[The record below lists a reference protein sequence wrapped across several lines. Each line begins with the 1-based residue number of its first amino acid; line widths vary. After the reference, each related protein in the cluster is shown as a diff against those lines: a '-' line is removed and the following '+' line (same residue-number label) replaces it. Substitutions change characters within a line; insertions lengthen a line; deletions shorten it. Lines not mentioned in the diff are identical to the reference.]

1 MKPHTTAVS
10 SNSKVWA
17 YEKARITLAKES
29 DPEELGPRLRKADK
43 AEIYALAGIE
53 PTLGLQISMECS
65 DKCYTVRDL
74 HSDTPFS
81 MFGTCPNEG
90 DEVTK
95 AAVWFL
101 GSDDLFKKNKVSF
114 LRNSAFWVEK
124 LFSDYNILHNLVD
137 ARNTLH
143 IRWLKWLG
151 FTFIADVPDFGFE
164 KRVFRQFYKRR
175 DSDG

>member
-1 MKPHTTAVS
+1 MKQPTTVVT
-10 SNSKVWA
+10 SKPDEWV
-17 YEKARITLAKES
+17 YENARITPAKES

-43 AEIYALAGIE
+43 DEIYALAGIE

-65 DKCYTVRDL
+65 DRCYTVRDL
-74 HSDTPFS
+74 DNDTPFS
-81 MFGTCPNEG
+81 MFGTSPNEG
-90 DEVTK
+90 AMTTT

-114 LRNSAFWVEK
+114 LRNSAFWVVK

-137 ARNTLH
+137 ARNTVH

-175 DSDG
+175 DNDG